1 MPAKQNW
8 KVSIGTGRS
17 FGIVITL
24 AEDRLA
30 PVEVTADT
38 VQVHHAATAN
48 LGSRDRLGFH
58 PAPHHVFRDV
68 FQAQHLREDRLRAER
83 RGAEVRDLFHSTCDG
98 EPHYSRLFH
107 VFPLYS
113 ATGCLMRYVQITHV
127 HNTQQM
133 ACVHKTF
140 MVFCNERASF

>member
-17 FGIVITL
+17 LGIVITL

-30 PVEVTADT
+30 PVEVTANT

-48 LGSRDRLGFH
+48 LGSRDRLGLH

-68 FQAQHLREDRLRAER
+68 LQAQHLGEDRLRAER
-83 RGAEVRDLFHSTCDG
+83 RGAEVRDPLHSTCDG

-107 VFPLYS
+107 GFAL
-113 ATGCLMRYVQITHV
+113 
-127 HNTQQM
+127 
-133 ACVHKTF
+133 
-140 MVFCNERASF
+140 